1 MNPLFERV
9 LDDGGLGPFRISRVP
24 SPDGGYTRG
33 VMASLTLIG
42 TFEGERVKPD
52 AEIDEKIKDGGTF
65 FDEKLSVQR
74 FFLNFRKKRD

>member
-1 MNPLFERV
+1 MGLRPL
-9 LDDGGLGPFRISRVP
+9 RISRVP
-24 SPDGGYTRG
+24 RPDGGYARG

-52 AEIDEKIKDGGTF
+52 AEIDEKIKDGGKF

>member
-1 MNPLFERV
+1 LE
-9 LDDGGLGPFRISRVP
+9 DGGLRPFRISRVP
-24 SPDGGYTRG
+24 RPDGGYARG

-52 AEIDEKIKDGGTF
+52 AEIDEKIKDGGKF